1 MAFTTV
7 RHAARPATIA
17 RRISVHRGLFLRSL
31 LFVTVLL
38 CCSLV
43 PPDCLAQTQSLY
55 QAQCSSCHGTDGTP
69 TDTAKNLGAVD
80 LKSAFVQDLTNE
92 ELFNT
97 IARAENHT
105 GYAHAFIRRGMTSQQ
120 IYELVKYLRQL
131 PDEYKRRV
139 PGKRK

>member
-1 MAFTTV
+1 ML
-7 RHAARPATIA
+7 IG
-17 RRISVHRGLFLRSL
+17 GLFLRSL
-31 LFVTVLL
+31 SLVTVVV
-38 CCSLV
+38 CCSLLA
-43 PPDCLAQTQSLY
+43 PHCLAQTGTLY
-55 QAQCSSCHGTDGTP
+55 QAQCASCHGTDGTP

-92 ELFNT
+92 ELFNS
-97 IARAENHT
+97 IARADNHT
-105 GYAHAFIRRGMTSQQ
+105 AYAHAFIRRGMTSQQ